1 MLVSAF
7 WQLLRDPLFWGKR
20 GKDEKLYARQTRVLV
35 HLLTADIEIAC
46 WKYYHLF
53 INSSVSNLPVYIV
66 ANCPYAVVTA
76 SVLTALSFALLPWHL
91 PQVLP
96 CIISLDFCMEARW
109 NMTAAPVV
117 VLATIWK
124 VCSAW
129 HLS

>member
-1 MLVSAF
+1 M
-7 WQLLRDPLFWGKR
+7 QD
-20 GKDEKLYARQTRVLV
+20 RQTLICAGPFISCRHRNNILKM
-35 HLLTADIEIAC
+35 LPS
-46 WKYYHLF
+46 F
-53 INSSVSNLPVYIV
+53 INSSVSNLPVYII
-66 ANCPYAVVTA
+66 AKCLYAAVMV
-76 SVLTALSFALLPWHL
+76 SVLTALSFGLLPWHL

-96 CIISLDFCMEARW
+96 CIISLVFCMEARW